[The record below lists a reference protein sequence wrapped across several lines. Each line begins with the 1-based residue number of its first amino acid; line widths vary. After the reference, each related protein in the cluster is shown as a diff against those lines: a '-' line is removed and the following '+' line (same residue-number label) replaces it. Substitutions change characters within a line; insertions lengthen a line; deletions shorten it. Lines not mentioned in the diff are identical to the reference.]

1 MDINALYNIKRN
13 HDLLYRKKLE
23 EFYAHAAEFS
33 NFSNGKY
40 MIEKTTSLNKLSLK
54 GYILETEFCINLKIN
69 NIVKYTLSDLKE
81 MVNKYENAAQTNLEE
96 IKAGIY
102 LYELVEDMEFIER
115 DKIHDEKEE
124 ISETIP
130 SILKVKKEN
139 CEEKY
144 FEIKK
149 EIDSKLTP
157 EQVNYIMPIVN
168 EIFTFIMNG
177 YTQIPVDNI

>member
-1 MDINALYNIKRN
+1 MDINNLYNIKRN

-23 EFYAHAAEFS
+23 EFYTHASEFS
-33 NFSNGKY
+33 NFSNGKF

-69 NIVKYTLSDLKE
+69 NIVKYTLNELKE
-81 MVNKYENAAQTNLEE
+81 MVSKYENTAQTNLEE

-102 LYELVEDMEFIER
+102 LYELIEDMEFIER

-124 ISETIP
+124 ISEVVP
-130 SILKVKKEN
+130 NILKVTKEN
-139 CEEKY
+139 CEAKY

-149 EIDSKLTP
+149 ELDEKLTA
-157 EQVNYIMPIVN
+157 EQVNYAMPIVN

-177 YTQIPVDNI
+177 YTQIPIDNI